1 MNMDCL
7 IVRIDDETDFVKIVD
22 NVVVDKRAKIS
33 RMKEVVSLP
42 MVIIIILENHCSHGT
57 VLTFQCGNIIP
68 SLR

>member
-22 NVVVDKRAKIS
+22 NVVVDKCAKIS

-42 MVIIIILENHCSHGT
+42 MVIIIILENHCSHDT